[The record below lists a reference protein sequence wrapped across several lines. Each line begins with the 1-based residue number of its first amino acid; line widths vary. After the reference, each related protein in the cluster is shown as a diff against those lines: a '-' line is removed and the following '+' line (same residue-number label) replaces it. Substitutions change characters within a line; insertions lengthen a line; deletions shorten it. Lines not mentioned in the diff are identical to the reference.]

1 MTNGAFRGHQLL
13 AASSS
18 LKRLGPFPRNGPVNA
33 TIPRAI
39 GYSAAVLIAAVW
51 FAASHAQSLDVI
63 TAEDMLKVTTAQI
76 LDLSEDGRLVAI
88 GARRTFDNAETNHR
102 RYGDP
107 TYFAPSMV
115 ELMVVNTQ
123 SGAVDRVG
131 KGLMNVRQAAFTRD
145 GARLGLL
152 TAAETPAG
160 LPLTSLWI
168 YDVARRTLVEVPRKP
183 DAAVAANS
191 ELSWTP
197 DGTRLVAAVRSPA
210 DDTAAQSAFKTLVGG
225 PVVVQAST
233 PMLDWDAMSRLNRRR
248 AVAEID
254 PATGAATP
262 FMATAAMSNY
272 RMTRDGTNVVW
283 LEDTTEKTN
292 YDVIFGTD
300 NTIRTQVRG
309 AASPVT
315 VLDATTLKT
324 ATPRWSDDGRLFAFA
339 DRGEIFVQNL
349 TGGKPRSITPKP
361 KLEPDA
367 KPDSDA
373 ESFSV
378 ASFSRDGSK
387 LLLTSRTGWY
397 VANVADG
404 AREKVLTIDDKNE
417 DQNPRLTALDWNP
430 AGDAILVQYGEPDRW
445 ERGIS
450 RLDLT
455 TKTLTTLVRDANVY
469 QGIRQSRDGSTVVFS
484 KSDGTRPAELYA
496 ADPDFTNV
504 RKLTDLNPWIAK
516 KALPASELVSYRD
529 ADGKV
534 LYGVLRYPIGYQKG
548 RRYPTVFEIYERFFD
563 NGFDGRAALLAGQG
577 YAVFH
582 PSVNLV
588 VGRPGESWAKGVTAA
603 ANKLIDLGIADP
615 DRLGVH
621 GTSYGGYATVLLLTE
636 TDRFKAAINVS
647 GKVDMISFYTDSER
661 MGVRNTHAP
670 EKSQDRIGGT
680 LWEYPERYIEHS
692 AIFRLDRVKTP
703 LLTISGDQDP
713 NVPANQSRELYYAL
727 RRLGK
732 DVEWVR
738 YVNGGHRPPNSV
750 AESIDFE
757 NRMVAWYDKYLKPK
771 TATTTQR

>member
-1 MTNGAFRGHQLL
+1 MKKWLATSLVVAAAFT
-13 AASSS
+13 APA
-18 LKRLGPFPRNGPVNA
+18 
-33 TIPRAI
+33 
-39 GYSAAVLIAAVW
+39 
-51 FAASHAQSLDVI
+51 AQSLSPI
-63 TAEDMLKVTTAQI
+63 TAEDILNVKTATV
-76 LDLSEDGRLVAI
+76 LDFSEDGRRVAI
-88 GARRTFDNAETNHR
+88 GARRLADNAETNHR

-115 ELMVVNTQ
+115 ELQVIDTRT
-123 SGAVDRVG
+123 GAADKVG

-145 GARLGLL
+145 GARLALL
-152 TAAETPAG
+152 TAAEDAAG
-160 LPLTSLWI
+160 LPVTTLWV
-168 YDVARRTLVEVPRKP
+168 YDTARKTLVEVPRKP
-183 DAAVAANS
+183 GAAVAANS

-197 DGTRLVAAVRSPA
+197 DGTKLVAAVRPPA
-210 DDTAAQSAFKTLVGG
+210 DDAAAQSAFKTMVAG

-233 PMLDWDAMSRLNRRR
+233 PMLDWDSMSRLNRRR

-254 PATGAATP
+254 PATGIATP
-262 FMATAAMSNY
+262 FMSTSAMSNY
-272 RMTRDGTNVVW
+272 LVTRDGANVIW

-300 NTIRTQVRG
+300 NAIRTQVRG

-315 VLDATTLKT
+315 VLDARTLKT
-324 ATPRWSDDGRLFAFA
+324 ATPRWSDDGRMFAFA
-339 DRGEIFVQNL
+339 EKGEVFVQEL
-349 TGGKPRSITPKP
+349 AAGKPRSITPKA
-361 KLEPDA
+361 KAEPDA
-367 KPDSDA
+367 KPDPDS

-378 ASFSRDGSK
+378 LSFSRDGSK
-387 LLLTSRTGWY
+387 LLLTSKKGWY
-397 VANVADG
+397 VASVADG
-404 AREKVLTIDDKNE
+404 TRERVLTLDDKNE
-417 DQNPRLTALDWNP
+417 DKNPKVTAVDWTP
-430 AGDAILVQYGEPDRW
+430 DGDAILVQYGEPDRW
-445 ERGIS
+445 DRGLS
-450 RLDLT
+450 RLDL
-455 TKTLTTLVRDANVY
+455 KTRALTTLARDSGIY
-469 QGIRQSRDGSTVVFS
+469 QGFRQSRDGSTIVFS

-496 ADPDFTNV
+496 ADASFANV
-504 RKLTDLNPWIAK
+504 RKLTDLNPWMAN
-516 KALPASELVSYRD
+516 KALPLSELVSYRD

-534 LYGVLRYPIGYQKG
+534 LYGVLRYPVGYEKG
-548 RRYPTVFEIYERFFD
+548 RRYPTVFEIYETFFD
-563 NGFDGRAALLAGQG
+563 NGFNGRAAMLAGAG

-603 ANKLIDLGIADP
+603 ANRLIDMGIADP

-661 MGVRNTHAP
+661 LGVRNTHAP

-738 YVNGGHRPPNSV
+738 YVNGGHRPPNSA

-757 NRMVAWYDKYLKPK
+757 NRIVAWYDKHLKPK
-771 TATTTQR
+771 TATSTSQ